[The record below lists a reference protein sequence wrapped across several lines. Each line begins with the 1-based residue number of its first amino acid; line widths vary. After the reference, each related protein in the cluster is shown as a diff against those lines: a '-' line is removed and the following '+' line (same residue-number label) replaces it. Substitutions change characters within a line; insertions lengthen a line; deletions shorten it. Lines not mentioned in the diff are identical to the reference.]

1 MVHTGYMKAAIA
13 DGFATV
19 SMLDRADLIAYLTGK
34 IATSDR
40 IDVTVPVVADED
52 AEAPSEYD
60 DRLDDELRE
69 LEGD

>member
-1 MVHTGYMKAAIA
+1 MAAIFLA
-13 DGFATV
+13 G
-19 SMLDRADLIAYLTGK
+19 IALVIRGRRLARKGAAET
-34 IATSDR
+34 AAA
-40 IDVTVPVVADED
+40 ADED